1 MTNEKCSI
9 LSVDVVYLVIVM
21 LLTLCFLG
29 AKNAFPTRESIS
41 RASGGRPD
49 SGGHLPK
56 SGNIKNVKWKEGK
69 QYTPRPRRFRK

>member
-1 MTNEKCSI
+1 MSSQPGKPFLGGKKC
-9 LSVDVVYLVIVM
+9 VPDPGNR
-21 LLTLCFLG
+21 FLG
-29 AKNAFPTRESIS
+29 AKNAFPTRESIF

-49 SGGHLPK
+49 SGGHLPR